1 MVKLNRKK
9 LMVGGLVGLAAV
21 VCLGL
26 YLKFR
31 SSGNRSADYYKSQG
45 LKQQLF
51 EGKCS
56 GESFAKLRQADKG
69 AAAKDLAA
77 TNEALGRCYSFDN
90 DLKSAQKSY
99 EEAAKYYASAG
110 LGTESERLNAMADNL
125 APLLDETE
133 VPPTK
138 EEQDKLEREAGIL
151 GT

>member
-1 MVKLNRKK
+1 MVKLIRKK

-31 SSGNRSADYYKSQG
+31 SSNNQPADYYKSQG

-56 GESFAKLRQADKG
+56 SESFVKLRQADKG